1 MWMSRILPEANTGD
15 PENAPNV
22 RIHLDVATTIVGVTG
37 NTIVT
42 IVASQGANVLGDAD
56 QGLSTAMIV
65 DANAE
70 DDIATAG
77 DVQVATVLRRT
88 LHNLGV

>member
-22 RIHLDVATTIVGVTG
+22 RIYLDVATTIVEATG

-42 IVASQGANVLGDAD
+42 IVASQGADLLGDAD

-65 DANAE
+65 DGNVT

-77 DVQVATVLRRT
+77 DVQVAIVLRRT
-88 LHNLGV
+88 LRNLGV